1 MELGFSTATQ
11 GIVVKGVRKTFWS
24 CPVEDRRGSKK
35 LLDLLGQQ
43 DIKASL
49 LKMSIKQL
57 VVLSV
62 QGRIEI
68 AL

>member
-1 MELGFSTATQ
+1 M
-11 GIVVKGVRKTFWS
+11 
-24 CPVEDRRGSKK
+24 EDRRGSKK